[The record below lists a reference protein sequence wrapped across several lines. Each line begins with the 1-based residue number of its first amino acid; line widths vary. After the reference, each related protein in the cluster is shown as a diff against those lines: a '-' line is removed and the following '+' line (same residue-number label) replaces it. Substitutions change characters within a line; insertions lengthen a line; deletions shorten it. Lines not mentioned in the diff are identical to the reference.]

1 MNWVCF
7 FVSLQDYSKPLEGQ
21 QRVPLDQHWRKHT
34 LTWCDPETGKVTI
47 KYRNVIDKTLSDECD
62 TVPPA
67 IRSY

>member
-1 MNWVCF
+1 M
-7 FVSLQDYSKPLEGQ
+7 EGQ
-21 QRVPLDQHWRKHT
+21 TRVPLDQHWRKHT

-47 KYRNVIDKTLSDECD
+47 KYRDVIDKTLSDECD